1 MQTTVLYHHGI
12 KGQKWGVRRYQNPDG
27 TLTPAGK
34 KRYDR
39 DVRENM
45 AKKKDSR
52 IDTSKPDPN
61 RWAKEDLE
69 RTKRVVDSSSDL
81 IKRAKERVDHPK
93 SRSRKRIDLSA
104 MSDQDLR
111 NKINREM
118 LEKQYNQLFG
128 SEASETMSKGRR
140 AVSSTLAVA
149 GGVLTTASTA
159 LSLALTIKQLK
170 G

>member
-1 MQTTVLYHHGI
+1 MDKDFLYHHGI

-27 TLTPAGK
+27 TLTAAGQ

-39 DVRENM
+39 DVRENL

-61 RWAKEDLE
+61 RWTKEDIE
-69 RTKRVVDSSSDL
+69 RTKKVVDQSSDL
-81 IKRAKERVDHPK
+81 IKRAKNRVDNPK
-93 SRSRKRIDLSA
+93 KKKSPRMDLSK
-104 MSDQDLR
+104 MSDQELR
-111 NKINREM
+111 NRINREM

-128 SEASETMSKGRR
+128 PEASGTMSKGRK
-140 AVSSTLAVA
+140 AVSNTLAMA
-149 GGVLTTASTA
+149 GGVMATASTA
-159 LSLALTIKQLK
+159 LSMALAIKQLK